1 MEFLKTII
9 LDELIDKVVHDKISV
24 AINVEPDRAEI
35 QIEPWKPFEYH
46 CPYNKDGADGET

>member
-24 AINVEPDRAEI
+24 TINVEPDRAEI

-46 CPYNKDGADGET
+46 CPYNKDGADG